1 MLNAEDTKERIRKL
15 RLKVISD
22 PTDINT
28 NSKTQDVQKTTKGWE
43 DKLVVKNE
51 NKETFPETETIGI
64 NEKQSN
70 ENKNLIFNKFKDFSN
85 IKKIKFQT
93 FFPRMML
100 KMKLTTE
107 LKIIQS

>member
-22 PTDINT
+22 PTDINST
-28 NSKTQDVQKTTKGWE
+28 SNTQDVQKTTNGLE

-51 NKETFPETETIGI
+51 NKEAFSDTEAIGI
-64 NEKQSN
+64 DEKQSN
-70 ENKNLIFNKFKDFSN
+70 ENKNLILNKFKDFSN
-85 IKKIKFQT
+85 IKNQVSNI
-93 FFPRMML
+93 FPRMML

-107 LKIIQS
+107 LKIIRS